1 MSSLRASALGG
12 TVTTGSQRL
21 VVSKEWH
28 WDLWQEA
35 LSRWRHYISFLKRAF
50 SAVLFFSINHISH
63 LLDWSES
70 VTNPF
75 RPHYIRWTVWYPTRS
90 ACSSRHQEGLQQ
102 ITKST
107 GLRAEPKNMSFS
119 NFMTV
124 FNMGLHVSH
133 PSTLVQISRLVL
145 WNCWSPE
152 NAV

>member
-12 TVTTGSQRL
+12 TVTAGSQRL
-21 VVSKEWH
+21 FVSKEWH

-35 LSRWRHYISFLKRAF
+35 PSMWRDYTFSSEPLAQFFFFL
-50 SAVLFFSINHISH
+50 LCNHIPH

-75 RPHYIRWTVWYPTRS
+75 RPHYVRWTVWYPTRS

-107 GLRAEPKNMSFS
+107 GLRAEPKNISFS

-124 FNMGLHVSH
+124 FNMGFHVSH
-133 PSTLVQISRLVL
+133 HFALVQISRLVL

-152 NAV
+152 NVV